1 MSSMQT
7 REQIEDFYKYQ
18 KANSKVKAE
27 IVAKYFPQYAMIIS
41 KPGQKKIRYFD
52 LFSGPGVYEDG
63 NISTPF
69 LITEAC
75 LNNSTLKSKVELIFN
90 DMHFGKEL
98 ENNLSKKFKLN
109 DFYYKPKFRELE
121 VGNHDG
127 IDEFLNRKHEKS
139 NPSPSLLFFDPFGYK
154 TVSALTL
161 SNFLSNWGNEIFL
174 FFNIKRIHAA
184 IENPKFESLLRNLF
198 PSNYEKIKESRKY
211 EINTEK
217 RLPIFIDSLK
227 DEFQKLIK
235 KPVFMAAFKFME
247 EDNLAASHFVLH
259 FCKDKK
265 GFELVKQ
272 VYAEFDNIGASL
284 ENGTY
289 TFDSKR
295 MGNSDVEMDF
305 GDSNVEVLAAKI
317 LENYKGRTTTAQAL
331 FEVMHPNTNYSGRHF
346 THALRHLEQNNQV
359 IGTRTDGKHYRENII
374 ISQFC
379 TLNFKL

>member
-7 REQIEDFYKYQ
+7 REEIETFYEYQ

-27 IVAKYFPQYAMIIS
+27 IVANYFPQYAMIIN
-41 KPGQKKIRYFD
+41 KPGQKRIRYCD
-52 LFSGPGVYEDG
+52 LFAGSGIYKDG

-75 LNNSTLKSKVELIFN
+75 LKNEKLRSKVELIFN
-90 DMHFGKEL
+90 DMLFGNDL
-98 ENNLSKKFKLN
+98 ENNLSEKFELSG
-109 DFYYKPKFRELE
+109 FHYKPQFRQLE
-121 VGNHDG
+121 VGNNEG
-127 IDEFLNRKHEKS
+127 IDEFLNRKYQKS
-139 NPSPSLLFFDPFGYK
+139 NPSPALLFFDPFGYK

-184 IENPKFESLLRNLF
+184 IENPKFEGLIRNLF
-198 PSNYEKIKESRKY
+198 PTNFEKIKESRKY

-217 RLPIFIDSLK
+217 RLPLFIDSLK
-227 DEFQKLIK
+227 DEFEKLIK
-235 KPVFMAAFKFME
+235 KPIFMAGFKFME
-247 EDNLAASHFVLH
+247 EDNLAASHYVLH

-295 MGNSDVEMDF
+295 MGNSDIEMDF
-305 GDSNVEVLAAKI
+305 GDSNVEILANKI
-317 LENYKGRTTTAQAL
+317 FDLYNGKITTAQSL
-331 FEVMHPNTNYSGRHF
+331 FDSMHPVTNYSGRHF
-346 THALRHLEQNNQV
+346 THALGYLENDNKV
-359 IGTRTDGKHYRENII
+359 VGIRTDGKHYRENII

-379 TLNFKL
+379 TLKF